1 MRISRKATCVQ
12 YAKFPA
18 GQWSKSVY
26 KLGLNLRVVNKEL
39 AIIPRAYLEELRATT
54 IVLLIKQPQ

>member
-12 YAKFPA
+12 YAKFLA

-26 KLGLNLRVVNKEL
+26 KLGFNLKVANKEL
-39 AIIPRAYLEELRATT
+39 AIIPRVHLEALRATT
-54 IVLLIKQPQ
+54 IALLIKQPQ